1 MMTYH
6 RTIHEFAS
14 YLGAELDA
22 GQYAHNY
29 PHGQILFEFLDY
41 KKYLD
46 KIRRSYALLERI

>member
-1 MMTYH
+1 MTYH